1 MKKIYSVLFALI
13 TSIGFFS
20 CEVTDISPKDS
31 LTDESFWTKPED
43 LKLFAN
49 NFYSML
55 PVPDDLENQS
65 DNFVTNGYNQHLFN
79 ESIVPFSTSET
90 GWAWDRIRACNFF
103 LTRYQK
109 AEGSQEE
116 INKYV
121 AEVRFFK
128 SLDYFAKIKRYGDV
142 PYYEKDLQTDDI
154 DLLYKARDPRDL
166 VLDKI
171 IEDLEF
177 AAQWLPEPNDT
188 ETGRLH
194 KYAALAQLA
203 RVCLHEGT
211 WKKYHNASAGNI
223 SSEQLLSKAA
233 QTAETII
240 NSGLYD
246 IVKGDNAGCG
256 QVPFEGYPLYYSNQ
270 FVQESLLNNA
280 ECILPRIYE
289 VDVVM
294 HWYGRS
300 QGESGR
306 GFSKDFIES
315 FLCKDGKPVG
325 ISNMYQGDETLEK
338 EITNRDPRI
347 YQVVGCLHKPYLVM
361 NGEQIQYGMLN
372 SIIPNRGVTGYAIVK
387 FRSPLQSQQEPNQST
402 YDWFIYRYAEVL
414 LIYAEAKAELGEC
427 TQDVLD
433 KTINKLR
440 DRVEMP
446 HLTTSP
452 EVDPLAVNYGYSIS
466 PLLYEIRRERRI
478 ELVAEGFRWD
488 DIIRWKAG
496 KLFENPKTFL
506 GMRVTPEVVAN
517 FPEESFYGE
526 SGVQTVDYEGN
537 EYINVYRTKSVD
549 DAGRKWSDNDKRYL
563 DPLPLEELTVNK
575 NLTQNPGW

>member
-1 MKKIYSVLFALI
+1 MKKIYYFLFALVA
-13 TSIGFFS
+13 SISFFS
-20 CEVTDISPKDS
+20 CEITNISPKDS

-55 PVPDDLENQS
+55 PAPGDLETQS
-65 DNFVTNGYNQHLFN
+65 DNFVTNNYNQSLFN
-79 ESIVPFSTSET
+79 ESTVPTTTSGT
-90 GWAWDRIRACNFF
+90 GWTWDRIRACNFF

-109 AEGSQEE
+109 VEGTQEE
-116 INKYV
+116 INKYA
-121 AEVRFFK
+121 AEVRFFR

-142 PYYEKDLQTDDI
+142 PYYEKDLQTDEV
-154 DLLYKARDPRDL
+154 DLLYKARDSRNL

-177 AAQWLPEPNDT
+177 AVQWLPEPDNA
-188 ETGRLH
+188 EAGRLH
-194 KYAALAQLA
+194 KYAALTQLA

-211 WKKYHNASAGNI
+211 WKKYHNALAGTI
-223 SSEQLLSKAA
+223 SSEQLLRKSA
-233 QTAETII
+233 QTAEAIM

-256 QVPFEGYPLYYSNQ
+256 QAPFEGYSLYYSNQ
-270 FVQESLLNNA
+270 FIQESLLKNA

-294 HWYGRS
+294 HGYGRGA
-300 QGESGR
+300 GENGM

-315 FLCKDGKPVG
+315 FLCKDGKPIG
-325 ISNMYQGDETLEK
+325 TSAMYQGDETLEK
-338 EITNRDPRI
+338 EITNRDPRM
-347 YQVVGCLHKPYLVM
+347 YQIVACSHKPYFIV
-361 NGEQIQYGMLN
+361 NGEQQLYGMEN
-372 SIIPNRGVTGYAIVK
+372 SIVPNRGVTGYANVK
-387 FRSPLQSQQEPNQST
+387 FRSPLLIQQEANKST

-414 LIYAEAKAELGEC
+414 LIYAEAKVELGEC

-433 KTINKLR
+433 KTVNKLR

-452 EVDPLAVNYGYSIS
+452 EVDPLVVNYGYTIS

-478 ELVAEGFRWD
+478 ELIADGFRWD

-506 GMRVTPEVVAN
+506 GMRVTTEVVSN
-517 FPEESFYGE
+517 FPEGTFYGE
-526 SGVQTVDYEGN
+526 SGVQTANYGGN
-537 EYINVYRTKSVD
+537 EYIKVYRDKGLD
-549 DAGRKWSDNDKRYL
+549 DSGRKWSDNDKRYL
-563 DPLPLEELTVNK
+563 DPLPLEELTLNK
-575 NLTQNPGW
+575 NLSQNPGW